1 MVAEQLQITS
11 ATPDSALL
19 DLPWRLP
26 LADWPTDVLA
36 ALPRGISRHVVRFV
50 RLDGRVLAI
59 KEISESVAF
68 REYGLLR
75 QLHKLEI
82 PAVVPVG
89 VVTGRLDDHGEPL
102 EAALVTEH
110 LAFSLPY
117 RAVFSQ
123 ALRPATATRLIDALA
138 VLLVRLHLVGFY
150 WGDVSLSNTLFR
162 RDAHQFAA
170 YLVDAE
176 TGDLHRTLSQG
187 QREYD
192 LDLART
198 NIIGEL
204 MDLAAGE
211 LLDEEVDEVGIGDA
225 LVSRYA
231 ELWEALT
238 GVESFASD
246 ERWRVAARIER
257 LNDLGFDVGE
267 LSITTDIDGTTV
279 RIQPQVVD
287 AGHHSRRLFRLTGL
301 DVQDNQ
307 ARRLLNDLDS
317 YQAATDRQEEDPQ
330 LVAHDWL
337 QNVFHPTVRA
347 VPRELRRKL
356 EPAQLFHEM
365 LDHRWFISEQAG
377 RDVPM
382 PETTRSYIEHVLRHR
397 PDEKA
402 ILGLAPGEEDPDD
415 TGDET
420 GNPEDDHF
428 HLST

>member
-1 MVAEQLQITS
+1 METEQLQITS

-75 QLHKLEI
+75 QLRKLEI
-82 PAVVPVG
+82 PGVVPLG
-89 VVTGRLDDHGEPL
+89 VVTGRRDDDGEPL

-211 LLDEEVDEVGIGDA
+211 LLDDEVDEVGIGDA
-225 LVSRYA
+225 LIARYS

-317 YQAATDRQEEDPQ
+317 YQAATERQEEDPQ

-347 VPRELRRKL
+347 VPRDLRRKL
-356 EPAQLFHEM
+356 EPAQLFHEI

-377 RDVPM
+377 HDVPM
-382 PETTRSYIEHVLRHR
+382 PETTRSYVEHVLRHR

-415 TGDET
+415 VAEPGD
-420 GNPEDDHF
+420 PEDDHF